1 MFAPVSVCYPLMP
14 LACEC
19 YLADKVRRVK
29 CATFQGDFMAWHSVS
44 QAQKLTGKS
53 RRTLYRDMAS
63 GRVSYRTNASGHR
76 ECETSEL
83 IRVYGPL
90 ADDGTEERHTVSQAD
105 GTAPGAEIM
114 EELKA
119 LRQEV
124 AELKTMLLRLEHKE
138 GPTQQPVPPA
148 QPAAPWW
155 HIWKK
160 KGN

>member
-1 MFAPVSVCYPLMP
+1 MFATVSVCYSMILIA
-14 LACEC
+14 LDC
-19 YLADKVRRVK
+19 YFADKVRRVE
-29 CATFQGDFMAWHSVS
+29 CATFRGGFMAWHSVS

-90 ADDGTEERHTVSQAD
+90 ADDGTEERHTVSQTD

-138 GPTQQPVPPA
+138 EPNQQPVPPA